1 MTGWRKKQVFQKIN
15 TYEARELGVHTG
27 KLDERFKP
35 AWICTECKRIFFTKE
50 ETELHKHTTREEE

>member
-1 MTGWRKKQVFQKIN
+1 VFQKIN

-35 AWICTECKRIFFTKE
+35 AWMCTECKRIFFTKE